1 MIEFFCIVFGYSN
14 SFATFIISGTNKVI
28 LIGANQQEIE
38 LTRSI
43 LKNRW
48 PYPCSR
54 DQELILD
61 DKNKAW
67 LFKLK
72 RHPWAVSYGHK
83 HLDRAAEIAQSFLH
97 KPIAPP
103 KNTDAD
109 SGKSIIIF
117 LLRVSFRLNTALLNG
132 ILDQKGFA
140 DVE

>member
-1 MIEFFCIVFGYSN
+1 M
-14 SFATFIISGTNKVI
+14 I

-38 LTRSI
+38 LTRNI

-61 DKNKAW
+61 DKNKTW

-83 HLDRAAEIAQSFLH
+83 HLDRAAEIAQSLLH

-109 SGKSIIIF
+109 SGKSILIF
-117 LLRVSFRLNTALLNG
+117 LLRVSFRFNSHIWPPPAAIFLTLWVWEG
-132 ILDQKGFA
+132 TR
-140 DVE
+140 

>member
-1 MIEFFCIVFGYSN
+1 M
-14 SFATFIISGTNKVI
+14 I

-109 SGKSIIIF
+109 SGKSILIF

>member
-1 MIEFFCIVFGYSN
+1 MLHDKIFVLCLVYSN
-14 SFATFIISGTNKVI
+14 SFAIFTILGTNKVI

-38 LTRSI
+38 VTRNI

-83 HLDRAAEIAQSFLH
+83 HLDRAAEIAQSLLH

-109 SGKSIIIF
+109 SGKSILIF
-117 LLRVSFRLNTALLNG
+117 LLRVSFKLNIGKA
-132 ILDQKGFA
+132 I
-140 DVE
+140 

>member
-1 MIEFFCIVFGYSN
+1 MLVPVNLELNFCIVFGYSN
-14 SFATFIISGTNKVI
+14 SFAIFIISGTNKVI

-38 LTRSI
+38 VTRNI

-72 RHPWAVSYGHK
+72 RHPWAISYGHK
-83 HLDRAAEIAQSFLH
+83 HLDRAAEIAQSLLH

-109 SGKSIIIF
+109 SGKSILIF
-117 LLRVSFRLNTALLNG
+117 LLRVSFRLNTALLS
-132 ILDQKGFA
+132 KA
-140 DVE
+140 C